1 MLNNDP
7 AELARLRA
15 QVETMQ
21 ETLELWQ
28 QPSHILLHAGEMSAQ
43 ELRSVI
49 AVVKAITAA
58 LSSGK
63 P

>member
-1 MLNNDP
+1 
-7 AELARLRA
+7 
-15 QVETMQ
+15 MQ